1 MSAGAAPALRDI
13 EALSNARLYWDDLPV
28 GTCFDTPARSIT
40 EADVVGF
47 ASLTGDFNR
56 LHVDCEFARNSV
68 FGQRL
73 AHGMLVA
80 SVGIGLAT
88 RTLVHQLIENTAV
101 SVVENRLQ
109 FLKPTFIGDTIHLRI
124 EVIEARPTRKPER
137 GMTIFRRSI
146 INQRNETVIESTVTY
161 LMNRRPDG
169 HGGTA

>member
-1 MSAGAAPALRDI
+1 MSEGARSPLRDV
-13 EALSNARLYWDDLPV
+13 EAVVSSRLYWEDLPT
-28 GTCFDTPARSIT
+28 GTGFETPARSIT

-56 LHVDCEFARNSV
+56 LHVDCEFAKESF

-80 SVGIGLAT
+80 SVSVGLAT

-101 SVVENRLQ
+101 AVVENKLQ
-109 FLKPTFIGDTIHLRI
+109 FIKPTFIGDTIRVRI
-124 EVIEARPTRKPER
+124 EVIETRHTRNPQR
-137 GMTIFRRSI
+137 GITIFRRST

-161 LMNRRPDG
+161 LMTRRQDNPE
-169 HGGTA
+169 TAS

>member
-1 MSAGAAPALRDI
+1 MSEGARPLLRDV
-13 EALSNARLYWDDLPV
+13 EAVAKSRLYWEDLPV
-28 GTCFDTPARSIT
+28 GTAFETPARSIT

-56 LHVDCEFARNSV
+56 LHVDCEFARNSF

-80 SVGIGLAT
+80 SVSVGLAT

-101 SVVENRLQ
+101 SVVENKLQ
-109 FLKPTFIGDTIHLRI
+109 FLKPTFIGDTLHVRI
-124 EVIEARPTRKPER
+124 EVTEARPTRNPAR
-137 GMTIFRRSI
+137 GITIFRRST

-161 LMNRRPDG
+161 LMNRRPDNAG
-169 HGGTA
+169 DAA

>member
-1 MSAGAAPALRDI
+1 MSEGARSPLHAV
-13 EALSNARLYWDDLPV
+13 EAVVSSRLYWEDLPT
-28 GTCFDTPARSIT
+28 GTVFDTPARSIT

-56 LHVDCEFARNSV
+56 LHVDVEFAKSSL

-80 SVGIGLAT
+80 SVSVGLAT

-101 SVVENRLQ
+101 AVVENKLQ
-109 FLKPTFIGDTIHLRI
+109 FLKPTFIGDTVHVRI
-124 EVIEARPTRKPER
+124 EVIETRPTRNPQR
-137 GMTIFRRSI
+137 GVTVFRRST

-161 LMNRRPDG
+161 LINRRPD
-169 HGGTA
+169 TAGDAA